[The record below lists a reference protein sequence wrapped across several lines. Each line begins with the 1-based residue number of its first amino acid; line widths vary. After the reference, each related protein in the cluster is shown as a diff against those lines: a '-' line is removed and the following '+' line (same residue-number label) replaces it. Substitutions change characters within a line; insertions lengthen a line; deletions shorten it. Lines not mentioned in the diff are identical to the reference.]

1 MYCTNDKRTH
11 RMDIDMNHTPDIEV
25 VFEFIGTKT
34 RSVTNGYRPSHLI
47 NDDYL
52 TTGIHKYYEV
62 DSVAPNGSAKG
73 TITFLTPEAYPHCLW
88 IGKRICIQ
96 EGSSI
101 VGYATIS
108 KIFNSILETEKNA

>member
-1 MYCTNDKRTH
+1 
-11 RMDIDMNHTPDIEV
+11 MNHTPDIEV

-47 NDDYL
+47 KDDYL
-52 TTGIHKYYEV
+52 TTGIHQYYEV
-62 DSVAPNGSAKG
+62 DSVAPDGSAKG
-73 TITFLTPEAYPHCLW
+73 TITFITPEAYPHCLW

-101 VGYATIS
+101 VGYATES